1 MAKNKGLGRG
11 LEDLLVDNFFPGDE
25 KESGSKITVS
35 LSEIDTKP
43 DQPRKKF
50 DAESIAALADSI
62 AANGLLQPILVRKI
76 GDRYEIIAGERRFRA
91 SKMAG
96 LTEIPV
102 IITEADD
109 LTAAKY
115 ALIENLQREDLNPYE
130 EAKAYKV
137 LIDEYDLSHEEVSV
151 QIGKSRSA
159 ITNALRLLELPEEAV
174 EMLVDGT
181 LSAGHGRALLGLRDK
196 TAIVPLAERI
206 AAKGMSVREAEE
218 AVKKANKAYK
228 AALKEDNNADK
239 PVEVNYIETLEARFT
254 DFTGRK
260 CKITDT
266 KNKKTFRVEYR
277 DADDL
282 EDIMKKLAG
291 AGIFEGY

>member
-11 LEDLLVDNFFPGDE
+11 LDDLLVDNFFPGDE

-62 AANGLLQPILVRKI
+62 ASNGLLQPILVRKI
-76 GDRYEIIAGERRFRA
+76 RDRYEIIAGERRFRA

-159 ITNALRLLELPEEAV
+159 ITNALRLLELPDEAV

-196 TAIVPLAERI
+196 TAIIPLAERI

>member
-11 LEDLLVDNFFPGDE
+11 LDDLLVDNFFPGDE

-76 GDRYEIIAGERRFRA
+76 RDRYEIIAGERRFRA

-159 ITNALRLLELPEEAV
+159 ITNALRLLELPDEAV

-254 DFTGRK
+254 DCSGRK

>member
-11 LEDLLVDNFFPGDE
+11 LDDLLVDNFFPGDE

-159 ITNALRLLELPEEAV
+159 ITNALRLLELPDEAV

>member
-11 LEDLLVDNFFPGDE
+11 LDDLLVDNFFPGDE

-62 AANGLLQPILVRKI
+62 ASNGLLQPILVRKI
-76 GDRYEIIAGERRFRA
+76 RDRYEIIAGERRFRA

-159 ITNALRLLELPEEAV
+159 ITNALRLLELPDEAV

-277 DADDL
+277 DAEDL

-291 AGIFEGY
+291 TGIFEGY

>member
-11 LEDLLVDNFFPGDE
+11 LDDLLVDNFFPGDE

-43 DQPRKKF
+43 DQPRKNF

-174 EMLVDGT
+174 AMLVDGT
-181 LSAGHGRALLGLRDK
+181 LAAGHGRALLGLRDK

-277 DADDL
+277 DAEDL

>member
-11 LEDLLVDNFFPGDE
+11 LDDLLVDNFFPGDE

-76 GDRYEIIAGERRFRA
+76 RDRYEIIAGERRFRA

-159 ITNALRLLELPEEAV
+159 ITNALRLLELPDEAV

-181 LSAGHGRALLGLRDK
+181 LSAGHGRALLGLRNK

>member
-277 DADDL
+277 DAEDL

>member
-11 LEDLLVDNFFPGDE
+11 LDDLLVDNFFPGDE

-62 AANGLLQPILVRKI
+62 ASNGLLQPILVRKI
-76 GDRYEIIAGERRFRA
+76 RDRYEIIAGERRFRA

-159 ITNALRLLELPEEAV
+159 ITNALRLLELPDEAV

-266 KNKKTFRVEYR
+266 KNKKTFRV
-277 DADDL
+277 DAEDL